1 MTPVTALPQVKTS
14 PAFVQA
20 LEVAHAVYHADASE
34 RPFPKRTRH
43 FYSERSMV
51 GGRAPNW
58 STGHA
63 PVNPTGYRVDPRRF
77 RFYSGVAAA
86 LHL

>member
-1 MTPVTALPQVKTS
+1 M
-14 PAFVQA
+14 QA
-20 LEVAHAVYHADASE
+20 LEIAHSVYHAPARK
-34 RPFPKRTRH
+34 RPFDRTTRH